1 MNLRRNVLPS
11 HPAFASGEGRNKN
24 MGDAPGMQ
32 RKVAPRH
39 SQATKCTTRPSECA
53 GNAGLPALRPHTPTS
68 ARRRAERARQWPGPP
83 VRAARACVPLAQTRE
98 SFGASTLHFGAGALR
113 FSAGVKTFRRERAVL
128 WRRRATLQRECE
140 NLSAQV
146 RDRLA
151 RVRDRLARVRDRLAR
166 ARDRLARM

>member
-24 MGDAPGMQ
+24 MGMHLGCSAKLRPTAA
-32 RKVAPRH
+32 RLRNVPP
-39 SQATKCTTRPSECA
+39 RPSGCA
-53 GNAGLPALRPHTPTS
+53 GHAGLSALRPHTPTS
-68 ARRRAERARQWPGPP
+68 TQRRAERARQWPGPP
-83 VRAARACVPLAQTRE
+83 VRAGRACVPLAQTRE